1 MKYAIDCL
9 AGFSILHINRP
20 TIHKQKE
27 TAAMNKLLFTLAALV
42 IVLATEGAAKGMYD
56 QKAKVAQFGIGI
68 GGIGGF
74 YGSSS
79 LPVLSAGLDFGV
91 HEFVSVG
98 GVVGYSTSKFESP
111 VFFVTPGNRG
121 TYSWRYSYITI
132 AARGSYHAPLEVKNT
147 DLYGGVGLGYTIVS
161 SKYEGPAQTGFI
173 ATGSSGSYMFFGIH
187 VGGRYYFSPSFAA
200 FAELGYGFGI
210 LNVGV
215 ALKI

>member
-1 MKYAIDCL
+1 MKNTSL
-9 AGFSILHINRP
+9 ILV
-20 TIHKQKE
+20 
-27 TAAMNKLLFTLAALV
+27 AAMLFT
-42 IVLATEGAAKGMYD
+42 TGGFAKGWYD
-56 QKAKVAQFGIGI
+56 QNAKVAQFGIGI

-98 GVVGYSTSKFESP
+98 GLVGYSTSKFESP
-111 VFFVTPGNRG
+111 IFIAGNPNA
-121 TYSWRYSYITI
+121 YSWRYSYITI
-132 AARGSYHAPLEVKNT
+132 AARGSYHAPLDVKNT

-161 SKYEGPAQTGFI
+161 SKYEGPAQTGLFI
-173 ATGSSGSYMFFGIH
+173 AGASGSYMFFGIH
-187 VGGRYYFSPSFAA
+187 VGGRYYFSPNFAA